1 MTPPRWWPGDQNIS
15 PLFIPRS
22 PEVAGCGGV
31 PGSLTENYKHCVKH
45 KPSAAAQSRS
55 QRRGLYRTLTL
66 CYNSLSSLIITQLTF
81 LWPGRQRG
89 HLPTCFCTCLLLDAQ
104 VWCLPSSELSV
115 LSLEAGGDSSDGLSS
130 RSGSAYTGV
139 ILSHSSLASGPG
151 LSLCSRPPRLHT
163 PPGSGFTQQL
173 TDGNLTLLLL

>member
-1 MTPPRWWPGDQNIS
+1 MLAIFLGCGISLSSSSSRRIDRVVPPPVRCLVLDQRGEEVTPPRWWPGDQNIS

-45 KPSAAAQSRS
+45 KPSAAARSRS

-66 CYNSLSSLIITQLTF
+66 CYISLSSQIITQLTF

-89 HLPTCFCTCLLLDAQ
+89 HLPTCFCTCLLLDAL

-115 LSLEAGGDSSDGLSS
+115 LSLEAGETLVMVSGL
-130 RSGSAYTGV
+130 GQ
-139 ILSHSSLASGPG
+139 P
-151 LSLCSRPPRLHT
+151 T
-163 PPGSGFTQQL
+163 PV
-173 TDGNLTLLLL
+173 

>member
-1 MTPPRWWPGDQNIS
+1 MLGVGSEGGGVTPPRWWPGDQNIS

-45 KPSAAAQSRS
+45 KPSAAARSRS

-115 LSLEAGGDSSDGLSS
+115 LSLEAGETLVMV
-130 RSGSAYTGV
+130 SA
-139 ILSHSSLASGPG
+139 PG
-151 LSLCSRPPRLHT
+151 LGQPT
-163 PPGSGFTQQL
+163 PV
-173 TDGNLTLLLL
+173 

>member
-1 MTPPRWWPGDQNIS
+1 MPGPGDQNIS

-45 KPSAAAQSRS
+45 KPSAAARSRS

-66 CYNSLSSLIITQLTF
+66 CYISLITDHHTTYFSLA
-81 LWPGRQRG
+81 WPSEGA
-89 HLPTCFCTCLLLDAQ
+89 PPDLLLYMFVAGCSGL
-104 VWCLPSSELSV
+104 VSAVIRAVCV
-115 LSLEAGGDSSDGLSS
+115 VTRGGGDSSDGL

-163 PPGSGFTQQL
+163 PPGSGYTQQL
-173 TDGNLTLLLL
+173 TLW